1 MSHTSHTSL
10 LTLEFT
16 ADDVSFVENR
26 SPGRIVEALIEDF
39 LALGGSGIL
48 TVVIQNTGVL
58 TSDYSVSIRSCTD
71 GIIQIAEKA
80 VTILPREQKT
90 LNFEISSHYNSD
102 MNHSCTGKNK
112 QV

>member
-1 MSHTSHTSL
+1 MSYLSHMSHTSL

-80 VTILPREQKT
+80 VTIFPREQET
-90 LNFEISSHYNSD
+90 LDFEISSRYNSD
-102 MNHSCTGKNK
+102 MNHSCTST
-112 QV
+112 